1 MNDKIG
7 RVKTMLSVLLG
18 VELLTLICLA
28 LIFQLDIK
36 IAALYFVINA
46 LTMYFL
52 VQSFQEDSQS
62 RVLGVSRILGSN
74 AKEAFQFG
82 QIGMVTYDENYTITW
97 MSELFEERGINRI
110 SKRVTMW
117 LPEVNAL
124 IQGDVESVQVQI
136 DDRIYR
142 IARKDDAQILFF
154 QDITEKVNL
163 EKAYQDEQLVIGLIH
178 LDNYEES
185 TQYEEEQE
193 IAMINNNIR
202 QPVVEWAKGHGMIL
216 RRMKSDRFLVV
227 LNERIYRQIVDE
239 RFSILAQTRKASQQL
254 DVAITLSMAFAR
266 GSSDL
271 TELDEMVNQLLEL
284 AQSRGG
290 DQVAIRKA
298 GEDVRYFGGGS
309 EAQEKRSRVRV
320 RIMAHTLRDLIK
332 KSSNVI
338 LLGHKEMD
346 FDCMGSLICLSRIV
360 QSYEK
365 PCCIVSKSGGVEA
378 KLSGALT
385 CYKKELEDRHRFVTE
400 NEALNQLR
408 EQTLVI
414 MADHHS
420 LEQSNGP
427 QVLEKARKIAI
438 FDHHRR
444 KTDLGVNPILVY
456 IEPGASSAC
465 ELVSEFVPY
474 QSGKVELTSEEAT
487 IMLTGM
493 IIDTNRFKVRTGTR
507 TFEAAAM
514 IRRWGADPQTA
525 DNLLKDEY
533 SEFEMKTNVLKFCE
547 KRDNGV
553 VISAVTDNRI
563 LSRAMLS
570 QVADTILTVRGVEAA
585 FVIARISEAQTAISA
600 RSRGRINVQVIMERM
615 KGGGHLTAAALQ
627 RENTSV
633 KDLREELITTLD
645 EVMKEE

>member
-216 RRMKSDRFLVV
+216 RRMKSDRCLTNGFTA
-227 LNERIYRQIVDE
+227 R
-239 RFSILAQTRKASQQL
+239 
-254 DVAITLSMAFAR
+254 LSTNVSAFWRRHAR
-266 GSSDL
+266 LPSSW
-271 TELDEMVNQLLEL
+271 MSPSPCRWLL
-284 AQSRGG
+284 RG
-290 DQVAIRKA
+290 
-298 GEDVRYFGGGS
+298 
-309 EAQEKRSRVRV
+309 
-320 RIMAHTLRDLIK
+320 
-332 KSSNVI
+332 
-338 LLGHKEMD
+338 
-346 FDCMGSLICLSRIV
+346 
-360 QSYEK
+360 
-365 PCCIVSKSGGVEA
+365 
-378 KLSGALT
+378 
-385 CYKKELEDRHRFVTE
+385 
-400 NEALNQLR
+400 
-408 EQTLVI
+408 
-414 MADHHS
+414 
-420 LEQSNGP
+420 
-427 QVLEKARKIAI
+427 
-438 FDHHRR
+438 
-444 KTDLGVNPILVY
+444 
-456 IEPGASSAC
+456 
-465 ELVSEFVPY
+465 
-474 QSGKVELTSEEAT
+474 
-487 IMLTGM
+487 
-493 IIDTNRFKVRTGTR
+493 
-507 TFEAAAM
+507 AAA
-514 IRRWGADPQTA
+514 I
-525 DNLLKDEY
+525 
-533 SEFEMKTNVLKFCE
+533 
-547 KRDNGV
+547 
-553 VISAVTDNRI
+553 
-563 LSRAMLS
+563 
-570 QVADTILTVRGVEAA
+570 
-585 FVIARISEAQTAISA
+585 
-600 RSRGRINVQVIMERM
+600 
-615 KGGGHLTAAALQ
+615 
-627 RENTSV
+627 
-633 KDLREELITTLD
+633 
-645 EVMKEE
+645 